1 MSHHKTILA
10 HLVGWAC
17 SNRHEDAATEGFAY
31 VLSRHAVVRRRFVEV
46 LRAIDARLPDDVRFT
61 TQQAAGAG
69 RVDMAGRSGEALR
82 VIVENK
88 FAAGLTVN
96 QPNGYLAAL
105 AATSGATVLV
115 FIAPPHR
122 RDTLWQELIDR
133 VGPERQ
139 QTAIGPYCVE
149 ITGANGTTRLALLDW
164 TGLLAGLCEG
174 MVDPVAAD
182 MTQLVGLCQAA
193 EDGAWWPLEAE
204 ELTDR
209 RTPQRMVHYLDIVRE
224 ATTRAPSTL
233 LSIRSDSNGW
243 GWCGRKLQFAGD
255 GAPSAWL
262 GFSDWRW
269 REYGESP
276 IWLHFEPKYLGLLE
290 VRVRDWCEA
299 TGRTFC
305 VNSDGNYL
313 PIRLLTAC
321 EQRAVVDH
329 VIEQLTEIHR
339 LLRASGSAATLD
351 RG

>member
-1 MSHHKTILA
+1 MLVETDVVPAGSAGEVVGVVLTTWVVGAESMLHHRPREPP
-10 HLVGWAC
+10 GE
-17 SNRHEDAATEGFAY
+17 RG
-31 VLSRHAVVRRRFVEV
+31 
-46 LRAIDARLPDDVRFT
+46 
-61 TQQAAGAG
+61 QQ
-69 RVDMAGRSGEALR
+69 LR
-82 VIVENK
+82 VV
-88 FAAGLTVN
+88 AQA
-96 QPNGYLAAL
+96 
-105 AATSGATVLV
+105 
-115 FIAPPHR
+115 HR
-122 RDTLWQELIDR
+122 HRAR
-133 VGPERQ
+133 EREH
-139 QTAIGPYCVE
+139 P
-149 ITGANGTTRLALLDW
+149 L
-164 TGLLAGLCEG
+164 
-174 MVDPVAAD
+174 PV
-182 MTQLVGLCQAA
+182 TY
-193 EDGAWWPLEAE
+193 
-204 ELTDR
+204 R
-209 RTPQRMVHYLDIVRE
+209 RP

-276 IWLHFEPKYLGLLE
+276 IWLHFEPRYLGLLE

-313 PIRLLTAC
+313 PIRLLTGC

-339 LLRASGSAATLD
+339 LLRASGSAAALD